1 MTATS
6 TLTHFGVEGNR
17 RINYG
22 EISCTSTDVIIRS
35 MSTGLRT
42 VETLKAWSRISGG
55 IAIVSYPLTLPALDV
70 STGLSTTSG
79 NFTIDFTTPE
89 SGVVYWEARG
99 KV

>member
-6 TLTHFGVEGNR
+6 TLTHFGVEGNK

-22 EISCTSTDVIIRS
+22 YISCTSADVIIRS
-35 MSTGLRT
+35 LNTGLRV
-42 VETLKAWSRISGG
+42 VEHMKAWSRISGG
-55 IAIVSYPLTLPALDV
+55 NAVVSYPITLPALN
-70 STGLSTTSG
+70 SISG
-79 NFTIDFTTPE
+79 NFTLDFTAPE